1 MSSFTFFSSKL
12 LSRTSLISQNEM
24 IVSVQVFFVMWG
36 ECAVGKPDVHAE
48 ACLYVEKRIY
58 WYRYW

>member
-1 MSSFTFFSSKL
+1 
-12 LSRTSLISQNEM
+12 M

-36 ECAVGKPDVHAE
+36 ECAVGKPDVHTE